1 MLRNIVKIVMASII
15 AVGLFGCT
23 QHNLVARESQLDKNW
38 GRSFESARY
47 NQILN
52 PDAEKNLAPV
62 EGLEGPAAEKAIVDH
77 LSGKAPKQE
86 SSTGFGVGTFK

>member
-1 MLRNIVKIVMASII
+1 MLRNSIIIVMAAII
-15 AVGLFGCT
+15 TVGLFGCT
-23 QHNLVARESQLDKNW
+23 QHNLVPRESQLDKNW

-77 LSGKAPKQE
+77 LSGKAPQQQ
-86 SSTGFGVGTFK
+86 SSRGFGVGTSK